1 MLPYLLAER
10 APLWDP
16 DLAGAYLGIRHGH
29 TTGHFVRATV
39 EGVALQLSTIV
50 ESLDRIAPVTSV
62 RATGGALRSMLWRR
76 VLASAIGRPLTI
88 TTGAEGSALG
98 VAALGLVAL
107 GRVTDLDAA
116 LEALRPALDA
126 RPIEIPEVGSPA
138 EIALYKGLRA
148 SVPGLLAAYDEVAR
162 LFTWTHDHTRWT
174 GRRRRRD
181 PRPNQTRKGNST
193 MELRQDAAWAMIVPT
208 SMGVRIT
215 PENGQPVHSSRTFT
229 MQATS
234 AETNV
239 ASIASYLGLPV
250 KVLTT
255 FVKGSPIARIIKTT
269 SRPGTWPTRARRSR
283 RAGRGATGTSST
295 SPTAGSA
302 PAARACTTTA
312 PARWAGR

>member
-1 MLPYLLAER
+1 MVVGAGDGPLGNVGTGAMTPGVAGLSLGTSGAVRMVVPQPTLDPAGRLFCYALTDTQWIVGGAVSNGGVVVRWAGEVFGRGLATSDGKPHDQELLALAEAVPPGSDGLLMLPYLLAER

-107 GRVTDLDAA
+107 GRATDLDAA

-148 SVPGLLAAYDEVAR
+148 SVPSLLAAYDEVAR
-162 LFTWTHDHTRWT
+162 LFT
-174 GRRRRRD
+174 
-181 PRPNQTRKGNST
+181 
-193 MELRQDAAWAMIVPT
+193 
-208 SMGVRIT
+208 
-215 PENGQPVHSSRTFT
+215 
-229 MQATS
+229 
-234 AETNV
+234 
-239 ASIASYLGLPV
+239 
-250 KVLTT
+250 
-255 FVKGSPIARIIKTT
+255 
-269 SRPGTWPTRARRSR
+269 
-283 RAGRGATGTSST
+283 
-295 SPTAGSA
+295 
-302 PAARACTTTA
+302 
-312 PARWAGR
+312 